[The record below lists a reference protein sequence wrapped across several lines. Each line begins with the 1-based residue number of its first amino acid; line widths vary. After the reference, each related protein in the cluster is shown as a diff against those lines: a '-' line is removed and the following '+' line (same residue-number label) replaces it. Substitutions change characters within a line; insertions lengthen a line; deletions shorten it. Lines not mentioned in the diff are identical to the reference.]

1 MKPIYLLILICGIFS
16 IFIIIESCTKPAH
29 DITLEP
35 IDTSRTAL
43 DYAYECEEVFGPL
56 PKFSCA
62 DAIEV
67 PATKNG
73 IPVTF
78 PSTEEGNG
86 STNPNDCDCPW
97 AFGMACQTG
106 NKVGRYQGIN
116 ADGSEN
122 PDVVFITFCRDGG
135 LGVIGHKLS
144 TGKTCFFSIVDNGD
158 PDNSPKPGE
167 SGYNDAWMTPSVV
180 AADKC
185 INCHMAS
192 PFLHTPAIDQLRNPA
207 DNSELLVPFTG
218 NNPYSVIGQEF
229 HQPYTTNIQ
238 NSCTSCH
245 RPQCTQHFENYPLDE
260 LTMPPPFENAT
271 DFDHSSISDA
281 DRQAIRNWCNTLN
294 L

>member
-116 ADGSEN
+116 ADGS
-122 PDVVFITFCRDGG
+122 
-135 LGVIGHKLS
+135 
-144 TGKTCFFSIVDNGD
+144 
-158 PDNSPKPGE
+158 
-167 SGYNDAWMTPSVV
+167 
-180 AADKC
+180 
-185 INCHMAS
+185 
-192 PFLHTPAIDQLRNPA
+192 
-207 DNSELLVPFTG
+207 
-218 NNPYSVIGQEF
+218 
-229 HQPYTTNIQ
+229 
-238 NSCTSCH
+238 
-245 RPQCTQHFENYPLDE
+245 
-260 LTMPPPFENAT
+260 
-271 DFDHSSISDA
+271 
-281 DRQAIRNWCNTLN
+281 
-294 L
+294 